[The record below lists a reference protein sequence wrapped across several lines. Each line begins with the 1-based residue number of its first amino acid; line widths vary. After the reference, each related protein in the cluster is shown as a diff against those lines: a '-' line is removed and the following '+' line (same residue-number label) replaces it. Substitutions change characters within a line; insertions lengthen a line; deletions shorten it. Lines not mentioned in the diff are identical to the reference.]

1 MFKKLLTLLKNKEI
15 RKRILFTVFIFI
27 VYRYGCTLTVPGIN
41 KDSISISSDSVFSIM
56 NLLGGGSLTNFSI
69 FALGVSPFITASI
82 IVELLAGVI
91 PALQDMKDEG
101 EKGRKKIERI
111 SRFMAFFLA
120 IVQGWSIVYGFNHQ
134 YGIMSDTS
142 IMSYAFVILVLVGGT
157 MAISWLADLITLHG
171 VGNGMSMLIF
181 AGIVA
186 QLPHTFFSN
195 FTRTVLIAEG
205 EQQITQGII
214 HFIGFVLIYLALVFS
229 VIVIEGAVKKV
240 HIMNS
245 TGRLN
250 NGTTSS
256 FMPIKLNSAGVIP
269 IIFAQSII
277 TVPQMVMS
285 FVNTNA
291 YDKMNSVLSFGTVS
305 GLIIYALLIFL
316 MAFFYTSVVLD
327 TEEIANRFKKDG
339 FFIPNVRPGKDTE
352 KYLNLVIRRTTL
364 LGALFIT
371 IMGILPYILAFF
383 ATVTST
389 SALGGTG
396 IIVAVGVILETI
408 ENFNSI
414 QTENKY
420 NVGWLM

>member
-229 VIVIEGAVKKV
+229 VIVIEDAVKKV

>member
-1 MFKKLLTLLKNKEI
+1 MFKRLLTLLKNKEI

-41 KDSISISSDSVFSIM
+41 KDSISISNDSVFSIM

-142 IMSYAFVILVLVGGT
+142 IMSYTFVILVLVGGT

-214 HFIGFVLIYLALVFS
+214 HFIGFVLIYLALVFL
-229 VIVIEGAVKKV
+229 VIVVESAVKKV

-285 FVNTNA
+285 FVNTDA

-305 GLIIYALLIFL
+305 GLIIYGLLIFL

-327 TEEIANRFKKDG
+327 TEEIANRFKKEG

-371 IMGILPYILAFF
+371 IMGILPYVLAFF

>member
-229 VIVIEGAVKKV
+229 AIVIENAVKKV

-371 IMGILPYILAFF
+371 IMGILPYTLAFF

>member
-41 KDSISISSDSVFSIM
+41 KESISISSDSVFSIM

>member
-229 VIVIEGAVKKV
+229 VIVIENAVKKV

>member
-134 YGIMSDTS
+134 YGIMSDVS

-195 FTRTVLIAEG
+195 FTRTILVAEG

-229 VIVIEGAVKKV
+229 VIVIEDAVKKV

>member
-229 VIVIEGAVKKV
+229 VIVIENAVKKV

-371 IMGILPYILAFF
+371 IMGILPYTLAFF

>member
-134 YGIMSDTS
+134 YEIMSDTS

-229 VIVIEGAVKKV
+229 VIVIENAVKKV

>member
-82 IVELLAGVI
+82 IVELLVGVI

-229 VIVIEGAVKKV
+229 VIVIENAVKKV